1 MINQQKNNKANYEA
15 PTLEIIEVKIEQGF
29 AASPGGSGGNIEEIG
44 GMKPDLDW

>member
-29 AASPGGSGGNIEEIG
+29 AASID
-44 GMKPDLDW
+44 DLKKNDPLYWE

>member
-29 AASPGGSGGNIEEIG
+29 AATGIRNEPIG
-44 GMKPDLDW
+44 DTKPELDW